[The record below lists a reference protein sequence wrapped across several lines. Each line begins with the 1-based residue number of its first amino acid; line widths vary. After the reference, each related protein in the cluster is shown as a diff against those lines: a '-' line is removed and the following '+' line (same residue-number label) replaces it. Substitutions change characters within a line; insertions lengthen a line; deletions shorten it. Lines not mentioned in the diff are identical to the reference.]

1 MIGSADT
8 KQRITKLLLKEMS
21 LDVPSPDTDLIA
33 TGRLDSITFVDL
45 LQRLEREFEIRVELD
60 DLEIER
66 FRSIARIAEFIGLA
80 SPAHAE
86 RAVSS

>member
-1 MIGSADT
+1 MIGSVDT
-8 KQRITKLLLKEMS
+8 KQRVERLLLKEMS

-45 LQRLEREFEIRVELD
+45 LQRLEREFEIRVDLD

-66 FRSIARIAEFIGLA
+66 FRSIALIAEFISRA
-80 SPAHAE
+80 SRRPSE
-86 RAVSS
+86 P